1 MVKVAIRPQQYPK
14 PPDSEKLTVNLGFV
28 DLGSID
34 LLVRDG
40 FYSNRS
46 DFIRTAIRNQ
56 LATHAD
62 TAKQAASRLTL
73 ELGLRTFGRQDLEAA
88 QAAGERLRIRVLGLA
103 VIADDVTPDLAKAT
117 IEIDHRAR
125 GAACARRGQGRAR
138 RSPALTYSDK
148 EQTMKLRVLEVMND
162 ALGLVKKSDLSGA
175 TALIRKALSGE
186 PAEESESGA
195 EGSPSV
201 GEGHP
206 APPSPSAG
214 RNPARSARSAAG
226 PARPRPPRGRARPR
240 RTLPQADV

>member
-1 MVKVAIRPQQYPK
+1 MSIRPQQYPK
-14 PPDSEKLTVNLGFV
+14 PPDSEKLTINLGFV

-56 LATHAD
+56 LAAHAD

-73 ELGLRTFGRQDLEAA
+73 ELGMRTFGRQDLEAA
-88 QAAGERLRIRVLGLA
+88 QAAGEQLKIRVLGLA

-117 IEIDHRAR
+117 IESITVLGALHAPAEVKAALADRA
-125 GAACARRGQGRAR
+125 
-138 RSPALTYSDK
+138 ALTYSDK

-186 PAEESESGA
+186 PAEESGASQRLTVRRRRSSRFPLAVRWAKPCARCASGRLCRRLA
-195 EGSPSV
+195 RR
-201 GEGHP
+201 
-206 APPSPSAG
+206 AQTAG
-214 RNPARSARSAAG
+214 RRRISANDS
-226 PARPRPPRGRARPR
+226 
-240 RTLPQADV
+240 